1 MKKKIFSLVA
11 IAAISFGAWNY
22 SENQASVEVS
32 DLALA
37 NVEALA
43 LGESGSGRS
52 CFNNVTIAPNDG
64 SLAISARKC
73 SSACWVYWATAAS
86 DRGECPS

>member
-43 LGESGSGRS
+43 LGESGGNQP
-52 CFNNVTIAPNDG
+52 CFKNVTIAPNDG
-64 SLAISARKC
+64 SLAISARRC
-73 SSACWVYWATAAS
+73 ESGCWVYWATAAS

>member
-11 IAAISFGAWNY
+11 IAAISLGAWNY
-22 SENQASVEVS
+22 SENQNNVELS

-43 LGESGSGRS
+43 SGEGEHMFGRWDTEYHFCALLG
-52 CFNNVTIAPNDG
+52 DG
-64 SLAISARKC
+64 TGCYLGI
-73 SSACWVYWATAAS
+73 
-86 DRGECPS
+86 

>member
-11 IAAISFGAWNY
+11 IAAISLGAWNY
-22 SENQASVEVS
+22 SENQNNVELS

-43 LGESGSGRS
+43 WGEDGGSSSS
-52 CFNNVTIAPNDG
+52 CFNSISIAPDDG
-64 SLAISARKC
+64 SLAVGARD
-73 SSACWVYWATAAS
+73 CWTCQYYWVTYANDS
-86 DRGECPS
+86 DNC

>member
-11 IAAISFGAWNY
+11 IAAISLGVWNY
-22 SENQASVEVS
+22 SENQTNVELS

-43 LGESGSGRS
+43 SGEYHPGTCGWSPNG
-52 CFNNVTIAPNDG
+52 VIAICNIREDHVYELFHSFG
-64 SLAISARKC
+64 GWWCCDSC
-73 SSACWVYWATAAS
+73 SSTSYC
-86 DRGECPS
+86 G

>member
-1 MKKKIFSLVA
+1 MKFKCMTLFLGLLLLS
-11 IAAISFGAWNY
+11 WNY
-22 SENQASVEVS
+22 SEIQASVEIS

-43 LGESGSGRS
+43 FGESGGNQS
-52 CFNNVTIAPNDG
+52 CFEYVTIAPNDG

-73 SSACWVYWATAAS
+73 SSACWVYWATTAS